1 MTNIFEMLKNYKDDS
16 KEHTYASISDPQF
29 ALRENLSNVEFI
41 IYNQIKQ
48 SDKSRLIKS
57 GQIQE
62 NGH

>member
-16 KEHTYASISDPQF
+16 KDHTYASISDPQL
-29 ALRENLSNVEFI
+29 ALRESLTNAEFT

-48 SDKSRLIKS
+48 SDKARLIKS
-57 GQIQE
+57 GQTQE

>member
-16 KEHTYASISDPQF
+16 KDHTYASISDPQL
-29 ALRENLSNVEFI
+29 ALRESLTNAEFTM
-41 IYNQIKQ
+41 YNQIKQ
-48 SDKSRLIKS
+48 SDRTRLIKS

>member
-16 KEHTYASISDPQF
+16 KDHTYASISDPQL
-29 ALRENLSNVEFI
+29 ALRESLSNAEFI
-41 IYNQIKQ
+41 LYNQIKQ
-48 SDKSRLIKS
+48 SDKARLIKS